1 MKVFNKLS
9 FFIFNETERMIAFR
23 YIKSRRVEGFISI
36 SAWFSLLGIMLGV
49 ATLIVVMSVMNGF
62 RTELVDRILGING
75 HLIIYSKNERT
86 IPNYTKIIN
95 KILDTPNVVAVTAH
109 LEGQALAKNKNSIS
123 GVIIRG
129 SNWSD
134 LAAKKLLWKSL
145 SQSTIS
151 NFKDKQNIIMG
162 YRLGQKLN
170 LKVGDFVSLISP
182 NGMETALGVL
192 PVNQNFKVGGFF
204 DMGMYEYDNNF
215 IFIPWKKAELFL
227 STSDIAHGIEVF
239 LKDQKLTSYVN
250 LQLQSKLNKN
260 LIVIDW
266 KKRNSS
272 FMNALAVEK
281 NVMFVILTLIIL
293 VAAFNIISS
302 MIMLVQTKKADIALM
317 RTMGA
322 SQYLIIK
329 VFMLTG
335 SIIGFLGTFVGVLLG
350 VFVSMN
356 IEKIRQLITSI
367 FGQEL
372 FSAEIYFLSKLPSN
386 ININEVLIVICI
398 SIFLTLLA
406 SIFPA
411 WKASKISP
419 AEALRYE

>member
-1 MKVFNKLS
+1 
-9 FFIFNETERMIAFR
+9 MIAFR

-145 SQSTIS
+145 NQSTIS
-151 NFKDKQNIIMG
+151 SFKDKQNIIMG

-192 PVNQNFKVGGFF
+192 PVNQNFKIGGFF

-227 STSDIAHGIEVF
+227 STNNVAHGIEVF
-239 LKDQKLTSYVN
+239 LKDQKLTSTVN
-250 LQLQSKLNKN
+250 LHLQSKLNKN

-350 VFVSMN
+350 VFISMN
-356 IEKIRQLITSI
+356 IEKIRQLITSM

>member
-1 MKVFNKLS
+1 
-9 FFIFNETERMIAFR
+9 MIAFR

-145 SQSTIS
+145 NQSTIS

-192 PVNQNFKVGGFF
+192 PFNQNFKIGGFF

-227 STSDIAHGIEVF
+227 STNNIAHGIEVF
-239 LKDQKLTSYVN
+239 LKDQKLTSSVN

-335 SIIGFLGTFVGVLLG
+335 SIIGFLGTFFGVLLG
-350 VFVSMN
+350 IFISMN

>member
-1 MKVFNKLS
+1 
-9 FFIFNETERMIAFR
+9 MIAFR

-129 SNWSD
+129 SKWSD

-145 SQSTIS
+145 NQSTIS
-151 NFKDKQNIIMG
+151 NFKDKHNIIMG

-170 LKVGDFVSLISP
+170 LKVGDYISLISP

-192 PVNQNFKVGGFF
+192 PVNQNFKIGGFF

-227 STSDIAHGIEVF
+227 STNNIAHGIEVF
-239 LKDQKLTSYVN
+239 LKDQKLTSSVN

>member
-1 MKVFNKLS
+1 
-9 FFIFNETERMIAFR
+9 MIAFR

-134 LAAKKLLWKSL
+134 LAAKKILWKSL
-145 SQSTIS
+145 NQSTIS
-151 NFKDKQNIIMG
+151 NFKNKQNIIMG

-192 PVNQNFKVGGFF
+192 PVNQNFKIGGFF

-227 STSDIAHGIEVF
+227 STNNVAHGIEVF
-239 LKDQKLTSYVN
+239 LKDQKLTSSVN

-356 IEKIRQLITSI
+356 IEKIRQLITSM

>member
-1 MKVFNKLS
+1 
-9 FFIFNETERMIAFR
+9 MIAFR
-23 YIKSRRVEGFISI
+23 YIKSRRAEGFISI

-95 KILDTPNVVAVTAH
+95 KISDTPNVVAVTAH

-129 SNWSD
+129 SKWSD

-145 SQSTIS
+145 NQSTIS
-151 NFKDKQNIIMG
+151 NFKDKHNIIMG

-170 LKVGDFVSLISP
+170 LKVGDYISLISP
-182 NGMETALGVL
+182 NGIETALGVM

-227 STSDIAHGIEVF
+227 STNNIAHGIEVF
-239 LKDQKLTSYVN
+239 LKDQKLTSSVN

>member
-1 MKVFNKLS
+1 MKFLFFNQ
-9 FFIFNETERMIAFR
+9 TEQMIAFR

-36 SAWFSLLGIMLGV
+36 SAWFSLIGIMLGV

-75 HLIIYSKNERT
+75 HLVVYEKNKPY
-86 IPNYTKIIN
+86 ISNYNQIIN
-95 KILDTPNVVAVTAH
+95 KISDINNVIAVTPH
-109 LEGQALAKNKNSIS
+109 LEGQALAKSKSTVS

-129 SNWSD
+129 ANWSD

-145 SQSTIS
+145 SQLTID
-151 NFKDKQNIIMG
+151 NYKNNKDIIIG
-162 YRLGQKLN
+162 YRLGQRLN
-170 LKVGDFVSLISP
+170 VNVGDFVSLISP
-182 NGMETALGVL
+182 SGMETALGIL
-192 PVNQNFKVGGFF
+192 PIKQSFKIGGFF
-204 DMGMYEYDNNF
+204 DLGMYEYDNNF

-227 STSDIAHGIEVF
+227 STNNIAHGIEIF
-239 LKDQKLTSYVN
+239 LKDQKFTSLVSSDVKKRLGN
-250 LQLQSKLNKN
+250 E

-266 KKRNSS
+266 KKRNSA
-272 FMNALAVEK
+272 FMSALAVEK
-281 NVMFVILTLIIL
+281 NVMFIILSLIIL

-302 MIMLVQTKKADIALM
+302 MIMLVQTKKSDIALM

-322 SQYLIIK
+322 SKYVIIRIF
-329 VFMLTG
+329 VLTG
-335 SIIGFLGTFVGVLLG
+335 SIIGLLGTFTGTILG
-350 VFVSMN
+350 IVISSN
-356 IEKIRQLITSI
+356 IEAIRNFLTNILGS
-367 FGQEL
+367 EL

-386 ININEVLIVICI
+386 ININEVIMVICV

-411 WKASKISP
+411 WKASRISP